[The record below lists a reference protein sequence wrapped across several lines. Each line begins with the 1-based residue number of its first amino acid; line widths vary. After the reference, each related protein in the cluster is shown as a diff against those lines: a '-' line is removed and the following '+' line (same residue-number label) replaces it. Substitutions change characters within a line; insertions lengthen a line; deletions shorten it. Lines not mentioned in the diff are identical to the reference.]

1 MIEVEIKTVVR
12 NREEIIEKLLQ
23 LGFQKEMQMK
33 ESDFYFDNESG
44 DIRFS
49 DKALRIRCCE
59 NLTTKKTESF
69 MTYKGPKLDN
79 VSMTRNEY
87 EIEIS
92 NIETGMEILENLGYT
107 SVYPVVKMRQY
118 FKKGES
124 RACLDQVENLG
135 DFLELEIVV
144 EDDRDRDKA
153 LDKIMLILQELGY
166 EKKDVI
172 RRSYLSM
179 LQEEA

>member
-1 MIEVEIKTVVR
+1 
-12 NREEIIEKLLQ
+12 
-23 LGFQKEMQMK
+23 
-33 ESDFYFDNESG
+33 
-44 DIRFS
+44 
-49 DKALRIRCCE
+49 
-59 NLTTKKTESF
+59 
-69 MTYKGPKLDN
+69 
-79 VSMTRNEY
+79 MTRNEY